1 MGGHRPCKRTH
12 MPMPI
17 LPPPLLPA
25 HVSIVAQIRLLFFP
39 APLLLFCVWAS
50 GTSFGSLNK
59 ATANVHKHT
68 HTHAY
73 LCMYVYTSVNSRR
86 TKDSCGKPLVKSTKR
101 IICKQKCEKGKWFT
115 LSIDIKQFGCLSMT
129 VLGPR
134 PCPQTRP
141 STRLLTSSISTSTS
155 TLTSVICVCAH
166 ISCFDSLCLVW
177 FGFLQYYKV

>member
-1 MGGHRPCKRTH
+1 MHTFHSDRSWSTGITRQQQRLLSTILFNWFLPEVQSVLRFMWVALHGRPSSMQTYTH
-12 MPMPI
+12 ANANPTP
-17 LPPPLLPA
+17 LPA

-101 IICKQKCEKGKWFT
+101 IICKQKCEKGK
-115 LSIDIKQFGCLSMT
+115 
-129 VLGPR
+129 
-134 PCPQTRP
+134 
-141 STRLLTSSISTSTS
+141 
-155 TLTSVICVCAH
+155 
-166 ISCFDSLCLVW
+166 
-177 FGFLQYYKV
+177 